1 MALLAR
7 GAKGAAFAATLGAL
21 FGAGTTPFSRGEARA
36 DEAKAPSPGLVAVA
50 PAAAAVSGVTGPACS
65 LQGTEPVGKGL
76 PIFDAPSGGRVIGS
90 FSGTFVPLRLSDF
103 PADPSTGRA
112 RISTS
117 LGSAPGSVRLDGW
130 VATAT
135 IPVYTA
141 RDLSVMG
148 GHVWISTAQKI
159 KLVQAAS
166 GSLTGEITI
175 LGTSGQAARATGSC
189 DAFTL
194 QRGTPS
200 AMEVP
205 GNGRGYLMKTSSL
218 DLFDEANGSAV
229 FALKMSEGSGQLF
242 WSTESRAGFAHLRSR
257 SDLTLDAWARLR
269 DLEPLKKGEM
279 MDQFIPPTSAI
290 NGAQLALDPPPRVV
304 AATREIPI
312 RIKRDAKDAPV
323 GAIEIGAE
331 VYVLETITGWSN
343 ILPKSLAL
351 TPPDDGG
358 FWIPSSE
365 VP

>member
-1 MALLAR
+1 MI
-7 GAKGAAFAATLGAL
+7 LGAL
-21 FGAGTTPFSRGEARA
+21 SGPGMRPFSLREAWA
-36 DEAKAPSPGLVAVA
+36 DEAKPA
-50 PAAAAVSGVTGPACS
+50 PAAVVASGVTGPAC
-65 LQGTEPVGKGL
+65 LLAGTPPVGKGL
-76 PIFDAPSGGRVIGS
+76 QIFDAPSGGRVIGS
-90 FSGTFVPLRLSDF
+90 FSGTFVSLRLSDF
-103 PADPSTGRA
+103 PADPAAGRA
-112 RISTS
+112 RVSTT
-117 LGSAPGSVRLDGW
+117 LGSGSVRLDGW
-130 VATAT
+130 VAPAT

-141 RDLSVMG
+141 RDLPVMG
-148 GHVWISTAQKI
+148 GHVWISIAQKI

-175 LGTSGQAARATGSC
+175 LGTSGQTARASGPC

-194 QRGTPS
+194 QRGMPT
-200 AMEVP
+200 AMEIP

-218 DLFDEANGSAV
+218 DLFDDANGSAV

-242 WSTESRAGFAHLRSR
+242 WSTESRAGFVHVKSR

-279 MDQFIPPTSAI
+279 MDQLVPPTTAI
-290 NGAQLALDPPPRVV
+290 QGAQLALAPPPRVV
-304 AATREIPI
+304 RATKEIPI
-312 RIKRDAKDAPV
+312 RGRRDAKAAPIGAVEV
-323 GAIEIGAE
+323 GAEI
-331 VYVLETITGWSN
+331 YVVETITGWSN